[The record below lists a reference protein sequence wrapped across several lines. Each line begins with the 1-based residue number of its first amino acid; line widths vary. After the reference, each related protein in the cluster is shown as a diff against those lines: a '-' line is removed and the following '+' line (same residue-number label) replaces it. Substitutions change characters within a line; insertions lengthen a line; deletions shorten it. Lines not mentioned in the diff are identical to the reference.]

1 MRRRARRLGAIGAVA
16 AIVGLWP
23 AAPAVA
29 HPLGN
34 FTVNVYGGVVVQPD
48 AIVVDYV
55 VDMAEIPAFR
65 ERRQIDRN
73 LDDRV
78 DEGESLA
85 YGDAEC
91 ATLADGLRV
100 RVDGTPVPLH
110 STGVHALTFPAGTGG
125 LTTLR
130 LGCRLRGVIGTIEH
144 GVALAYTDRNFPD
157 ALGWREIT
165 ATGDRTTLTASDVPE
180 VSVSDRLAD
189 YPVNELPLDV
199 RRATA
204 SVSPGGPA
212 LASIPGPGVE
222 TEASSSIGDRDG
234 GLLASLIGRE
244 DISPPLVA
252 AMVLIALGFGA
263 VHALGPGHGKTLIAG
278 YLVGAGG
285 SVRHAVGVGAA
296 VSVMHTASVL
306 TLGALVLSAERL
318 FAPERIYPV
327 LGLASG
333 AIALVL
339 GASLLVDRTRAIVH
353 GKGRTHA
360 HPHGH
365 RRDDGHRH
373 DHGSRHDHAHLGPED
388 RPLSRRGSF
397 ALAFSGGILPSPS
410 ALLVLLASV
419 SLGRTALGLTLIA
432 AFSLGLAG
440 ALIGVGVIS
449 LKARDAA
456 ERRLAS
462 GVVRF
467 LPVASA
473 AAITAMG
480 LFLAVRGATQ
490 L

>member
-1 MRRRARRLGAIGAVA
+1 MRRSVRHLGSVGAVA
-16 AIVGLWP
+16 AIIGLWP
-23 AAPAVA
+23 ATPASA

-34 FTVNVYGGVVVQPD
+34 FTVNVYGGIVVQPD

-65 ERRQIDRN
+65 ERREIDRN

-85 YGDAEC
+85 YRDATC
-91 ATLADGLRV
+91 AVLADGLRV
-100 RVDGTPVPLH
+100 RVGGAPVPLA
-110 STGVHALTFPAGTGG
+110 STDVHALAFPAGTGG

-130 LGCRLRGVIGTIEH
+130 LGCRLRGAIETIDRE
-144 GVALAYTDRNFPD
+144 VAIAYTDRNFPD
-157 ALGWREIT
+157 ALGWREVT
-165 ATGDRTTLTASDVPE
+165 AIGDLMTLSGSDVPE
-180 VSVSDRLAD
+180 VSISDRLTD
-189 YPVNELPLDV
+189 YPRIDLPLDV
-199 RRATA
+199 RQATA
-204 SVSPGGPA
+204 AVIPGGPA
-212 LASIPGPGVE
+212 LASLPRPGVD
-222 TEASSSIGDRDG
+222 TVASSSIGNRDG
-234 GLLASLIGRE
+234 GLLASLIGRDE
-244 DISPPLVA
+244 ITPALVA
-252 AMVLIALGFGA
+252 AMVAIALGIGA
-263 VHALGPGHGKTLIAG
+263 LHALGPGHGKTLIAG

-285 SVRHAVGVGAA
+285 NARHAVGVGAA

-306 TLGALVLSAERL
+306 TLGLLVLSAERL

-339 GASLLVDRTRAIVH
+339 GTSLLVSRTRAIAH
-353 GKGRTHA
+353 GNGRRHP
-360 HPHGH
+360 HPHG
-365 RRDDGHRH
+365 RRH
-373 DHGSRHDHAHLGPED
+373 DHGIRHDHPDPGPGD
-388 RPLSRRGSF
+388 APLSRRGLL

-410 ALLVLLASV
+410 ALVVLLASV

-432 AFSLGLAG
+432 AFSVGLAG
-440 ALIGVGVIS
+440 ALIGVGVLS
-449 LKARDAA
+449 LKARDVA

-462 GVVRF
+462 GAARF

-473 AAITAMG
+473 AAIAAMG